1 METILKEI
9 LRWVKQAEKIIIGI
23 SGHGAA
29 GKTTFAKKLIH
40 ALDQDE
46 VNYLNTDP
54 YIVDSD
60 IRKQSILEYTYQN
73 EHHRFKM
80 TACHP
85 AAHHLPSLERDVQMI
100 RAGLDLMTMDTHY
113 MKSALI
119 SSKKQ
124 ITIVEGMCVAFIDP
138 QLFDLKIYFY
148 TDGSTELK
156 RRLGRDVLERGTD
169 INYLKQSHDERRI
182 QYELF
187 MHPHCQHFDMVIKTQ
202 DDEILIEKNIL
213 VK

>member
-1 METILKEI
+1 MEKIFQEI
-9 LRWVKQAEKIIIGI
+9 LELIKFTDKRIVIGI

-29 GKTTFAKKLIH
+29 GKTTFAQKLIH

-46 VNYLNTDP
+46 VNYMNTDP

-60 IRKQSILEYTYQN
+60 IRKQTMLDYTYQN

-100 RAGLDLMTMDTHY
+100 RAGLDLMTIDTHY
-113 MKSALI
+113 MKSTLI

-138 QLFDLKIYFY
+138 ELFDLKIYFY
-148 TDGSTELK
+148 TDGATELK
-156 RRLGRDVLERGTD
+156 RRSGRDVLERGTD

-187 MHPHCQHFDMVIKTQ
+187 MHPIF
-202 DDEILIEKNIL
+202 
-213 VK
+213 